1 LSDWLVRNAGPGADT
16 TALQW
21 QVAAERAGQSRL
33 RQAVVDAFAQRQ
45 PQDAASTSRVG
56 LSDWLLS
63 LPLTGRLTV
72 AIPDARWLQAA
83 PGRDPILQQGHSV
96 VLPARPSTVAVV
108 TESGVPCLATH
119 SPGALVQ
126 QYLQACLGSDGSDK
140 VDWAWVAQPDGRT
153 ARFGIAPWSLE
164 QQEEPAPGAWI
175 WAPGRAAGIP
185 RSVSDNLARFLATQL
200 PGEMLPVFGKPA
212 AVAVPRL
219 PVTAPRSAQLTAS
232 DWGEI
237 GLMQTPTARME
248 STGAVRLHISNVEP
262 YTRGNVMLQ
271 PLDWLEAGFRY
282 SSISNRL
289 YGPSIAGNQAYKDKS
304 IDVKIRLRE
313 ESDTWPQL
321 ALGVRDLGGTGLFSG
336 EYLVAGKRWGNWD
349 ASLGLGWG
357 YLGARGNVRNP
368 FSLLGARFDTRPGD
382 TVATGGTANLG
393 SMFRGPTA
401 LFGGLQ
407 WHAPSDPWV
416 LKIELDGNDYRS
428 EPQGNNQP
436 AKSPLNFG
444 AVYRYSPFIDLSMG
458 LERGNR
464 LMLGLTFHGGL
475 DALYSPKLLDPA
487 LPAARPQEPAPMSP
501 AGIGATAQTLE
512 LFTGWAVR
520 SPCARLH
527 WRPTATGIQWSGAA
541 SAPGSARNWPRVMAR
556 PSVAPTGFCSTRS
569 ACRPSWST
577 GFLTAPG
584 LPGTSTCVCSTTTTS
599 SNTRHPATF
608 RVCVRCSASSSPRHA

>member
-1 LSDWLVRNAGPGADT
+1 
-16 TALQW
+16 
-21 QVAAERAGQSRL
+21 
-33 RQAVVDAFAQRQ
+33 
-45 PQDAASTSRVG
+45 
-56 LSDWLLS
+56 
-63 LPLTGRLTV
+63 
-72 AIPDARWLQAA
+72 
-83 PGRDPILQQGHSV
+83 
-96 VLPARPSTVAVV
+96 
-108 TESGVPCLATH
+108 
-119 SPGALVQ
+119 
-126 QYLQACLGSDGSDK
+126 
-140 VDWAWVAQPDGRT
+140 
-153 ARFGIAPWSLE
+153 
-164 QQEEPAPGAWI
+164 
-175 WAPGRAAGIP
+175 
-185 RSVSDNLARFLATQL
+185 
-200 PGEMLPVFGKPA
+200 
-212 AVAVPRL
+212 
-219 PVTAPRSAQLTAS
+219 
-232 DWGEI
+232 
-237 GLMQTPTARME
+237 MQTPTARME

-368 FSLLGARFDTRPGD
+368 LSLLGARFDTRPG
-382 TVATGGTANLG
+382 
-393 SMFRGPTA
+393 
-401 LFGGLQ
+401 
-407 WHAPSDPWV
+407 
-416 LKIELDGNDYRS
+416 
-428 EPQGNNQP
+428 
-436 AKSPLNFG
+436 
-444 AVYRYSPFIDLSMG
+444 AVYRYSPFIDFSIG

-569 ACRPSWST
+569 ACRPNWSIVL
-577 GFLTAPG
+577 LTAPG
-584 LPGTSTCVCSTTTTS
+584 SPAISTCVCSTTTTS
-599 SNTRHPATF
+599 SITRHPATF